1 MFYLTQASDIQ
12 AIIPELTSHPILW
25 LDTEVADYDT
35 PSPKLS
41 LIQVLAEANDLTGDS
56 VYILDVLN
64 KPDITKYFITQIM
77 ANDKIEKVFHNAVF
91 DLKYLGSTQAEN
103 ITCTYKI
110 ARSISRDRLGTSNLQ
125 LKTLAKELCHFTNV
139 DAEEGRSDWGRRPLS
154 PKQLEYAK
162 MDTVY
167 LAQVYFCLN
176 QWLKSNGQLTLEYD
190 NPDKFP
196 RNPSLSEV
204 YGEGSDRLNLPV
216 EPEKFLNQ
224 IPETTS
230 KSLKEKC
237 QELIDLSQ
245 QKTELTKY
253 AAQIDGFTGRQAKI
267 TNTVREILPLGCAGC
282 EWCVARGEWQAFERV
297 DAVLGRSRVSGV
309 GGVREFAGE
318 DAASGSHCQGGRTIR
333 SVSGDKFDL
342 CTEPGDGLDREIQSQ
357 ERRD

>member
-1 MFYLTQASDIQ
+1 MQRK
-12 AIIPELTSHPILW
+12 E
-25 LDTEVADYDT
+25 EV
-35 PSPKLS
+35 
-41 LIQVLAEANDLTGDS
+41 TG
-56 VYILDVLN
+56 
-64 KPDITKYFITQIM
+64 
-77 ANDKIEKVFHNAVF
+77 EK
-91 DLKYLGSTQAEN
+91 T
-103 ITCTYKI
+103 
-110 ARSISRDRLGTSNLQ
+110 
-125 LKTLAKELCHFTNV
+125 
-139 DAEEGRSDWGRRPLS
+139 LS

-267 TNTVREILPLGCAGC
+267 TNTVREILPLIIALRAFRQKGNIHIDLNQKVDNLLTIITSIKENFQTNP
-282 EWCVARGEWQAFERV
+282 EWILNSNTFKSTDFLSKIENLKNTLKQNLSQAWKNYLAQQLRSRNKEVLKIFAEIESLKPTIQRIDTLDRQIQEIEFPKNSEEFDRV
-297 DAVLGRSRVSGV
+297 DKIIEQLNQSLDSLSSDKIPQNVQNFLK
-309 GGVREFAGE
+309 
-318 DAASGSHCQGGRTIR
+318 AAAHQGATLDLLTPEVKEWLIEHRLAQSLRIR
-333 SVSGDKFDL
+333 L
-342 CTEPGDGLDREIQSQ
+342 T
-357 ERRD
+357 